1 MEILIMEEL
10 SGSSMISV
18 TKEAVHCDV
27 EDEVVIL
34 SMKDGV
40 YYGLNPVGAFIWNQI
55 QKPKRVDKICDSIM
69 GEFDVGREECE
80 ADLMELLSELL
91 DKGLIEVSDE

>member
-1 MEILIMEEL
+1 MGEL
-10 SGSSMISV
+10 SGSSVISV

-55 QKPKRVDKICDSIM
+55 QKPKRVDEICDLIM

-80 ADLMELLSELL
+80 ADLMDLLSELL